1 MNPGIRI
8 ERTRGTGDKKLA
20 TWEANDFFFLSVLP
34 LPFCRLFQNVGAWR
48 GSERLTRAKV

>member
-48 GSERLTRAKV
+48 GSERLTMAKV